1 MVSLKKGISPI
12 IWDGNHLYILDQ
24 RKLPHEEKFIKVKRV
39 DELIKCIKTMAIRGA
54 PAIGIA
60 GAYGLLLWA
69 KGFKGKKGEFLK
81 NFRAIASKIK
91 VARPTA
97 VNLSWAVERMVK
109 TIDSSMDIEE
119 MKKRLE
125 EEAKKIHE
133 EDISANRKI
142 GEYGEKLIKDGWTVL
157 THCNAGALATGGYG
171 TALGVIRTCI
181 ERGKK
186 IKVVACETRPLLQGA
201 RLTAWEL
208 KRDGIDVTVIT
219 DSSAGFLMRKGL
231 INAVI
236 VGADRIAMN
245 GDFANKIG
253 TYSLAVLSSENKIP
267 FYVAAPSSTFDPNL
281 KDGSGIPIEERDERE
296 VKFINGKRMVPAGVK
311 AINFAFDI
319 TPFQYVTAFIT
330 EKGIIRK
337 PFKSIRKI
345 IGC

>member
-1 MVSLKKGISPI
+1 VSRKRGISPI
-12 IWDGNHLYILDQ
+12 IWKRGRLYILDQ
-24 RKLPHEEKFIKVKRV
+24 RKLPHEEKFIEVKSV
-39 DELIKCIKTMAIRGA
+39 GHLIECIKNMTIRGA

-69 KGFKGKKGEFLK
+69 KDFKGRKDEFLRK
-81 NFRAIASKIK
+81 LEAVGSKIK
-91 VARPTA
+91 VARLTA
-97 VNLSWAVERMVK
+97 VNLSWAVERMLR
-109 TIDSSMDIEE
+109 TIDASMELEE

-125 EEAKKIHE
+125 EEAKKIHY
-133 EDISANRKI
+133 EDLSANRKI

-181 ERGKK
+181 EKGKR
-186 IKVVACETRPLLQGA
+186 IKVIACETRPLLQGA

-219 DSSAGFLMRKGL
+219 DSSAGFLMKKGF

-253 TYSLAVLSSENKIP
+253 TYSLAVLSRENGIP
-267 FYVAAPSSTFDPNL
+267 FYVAAPTSTFDPDL
-281 KDGSGIPIEERDERE
+281 KDGSGIPVEERDERE
-296 VKFINGKRMVPAGVK
+296 VNFINGKRVVPRGVK
-311 AINFAFDI
+311 AFNFAFDI
-319 TPFQYVTAFIT
+319 TPFKYVTAFIT
-330 EKGIIRK
+330 EKGVIRK
-337 PFKSIRKI
+337 PFNLIRKI